1 MLQLAGGDLNGAD
14 VAELPELLRS
24 TRVLK
29 QHLVDAGRIPF
40 TAAEA
45 VNRLGYVHD
54 ELSEPRLVVDRH
66 HLACLPTL

>member
-1 MLQLAGGDLNGAD
+1 MQLAGGDLNVAD

-24 TRVLK
+24 ARVLK
-29 QHLVDAGRIPF
+29 QHLVDAERVQF

-45 VNRLGYVHD
+45 VNRLGYVRD
-54 ELSEPRLVVDRH
+54 ELSEPRLVVARH